1 MANRR
6 KQIRMT
12 DDEVAAFIDSCRN
25 LQVATLDAD
34 GSVHLS
40 TLWFAVVDGRLVFE
54 TYTKSQKIVNLQ
66 RDPRITVLVEDGDE
80 YEELRG
86 VMIRGRAVLHDDPA
100 DVHRLARE
108 VMVRNQPGI
117 PVELLDRAAAQMATK
132 RTAVVVEPERT
143 VSWDHR
149 KLGTTP

>member
-1 MANRR
+1 M
-6 KQIRMT
+6 
-12 DDEVAAFIDSCRN
+12 
-25 LQVATLDAD
+25 
-34 GSVHLS
+34 
-40 TLWFAVVDGRLVFE
+40 
-54 TYTKSQKIVNLQ
+54 NLQ

>member
-1 MANRR
+1 
-6 KQIRMT
+6 MT
-12 DDEVAAFIDSCRN
+12 DDEVAVFIDSCRN

-86 VMIRGRAVLHDDPA
+86 VMIRGRAVLHDDPP